1 MNHYFATEDRPL
13 TAEERALLEW
23 LIANGTPEARDYA
36 HQIPG
41 LRVVGRCTC
50 GCPTI
55 DLALTSDSHKKAAS
69 KIVAD
74 FEGATP
80 EGLHVGVILHV
91 REGEISELEVYPID
105 EATGPFGLPSP
116 EALRVL

>member
-1 MNHYFATEDRPL
+1 
-13 TAEERALLEW
+13 
-23 LIANGTPEARDYA
+23 
-36 HQIPG
+36 
-41 LRVVGRCTC
+41 VVGRCTC

-55 DLALTSDSHKKAAS
+55 DLALSSDSHKKAAS

-105 EATGPFGLPSP
+105 EATGPLVS
-116 EALRVL
+116 LRQRLCACYNVASLLVINFL